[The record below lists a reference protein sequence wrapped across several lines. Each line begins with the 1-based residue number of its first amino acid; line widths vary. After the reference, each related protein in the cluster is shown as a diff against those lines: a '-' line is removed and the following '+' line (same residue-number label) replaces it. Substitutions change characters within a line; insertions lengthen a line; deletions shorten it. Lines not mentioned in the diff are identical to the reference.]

1 MDDILKLYFNET
13 EELIDQILDDID
25 LLKNEPSVDVIN
37 EILRKFHTIK
47 GSSYSVGF
55 KKIGDLAHKI
65 EDFFV
70 KIRDGKEELND
81 EIISNLI
88 SVVEKLRNFV
98 ETISSQ
104 ESPQDTGLEIDFEIG
119 EYDRD
124 THKPPTASSEIS
136 YSPQTSYTLQ
146 TRSQVSDKQ
155 LIREQVKEKLSD
167 KSIVDY
173 LSDFEIIQLK
183 RYIDEQRDLYLGFL
197 KLSFDSEYDK
207 EGRNVMQT
215 IKDKGFEI
223 ISTITKIEGDFI
235 IFCFIISPTKDDANI
250 DELKKIIEVQK
261 ILSFTKKVKSIA
273 QPSKISLKV
282 DISEIEKIMNIIGDL
297 VTIKNSLQ
305 ILLEPLF
312 ASFGIQQ
319 QELIQKIRDNMSEV
333 ERKIR
338 DIQDIV
344 LEIRMFSLDDILKLV
359 ERDIISTAN
368 ELGKKVEVRR
378 EGESISID
386 TEIARRLRNSL
397 LHIARN
403 SVTHGIEPPEERRK
417 LGKNEVG
424 KVIIRT
430 RQKGRYI
437 VTEIID
443 DGKGIDPAYVV
454 QKYLAWK
461 QSNPILA
468 RKYDFGETEN
478 DFKLPDGSWNKEKVF
493 KLLFLP
499 GFSTKDSA
507 DKGAGRGAGL
517 YEVKREIEEFMGGR
531 IYVRS
536 EPGEGTTFSIQI
548 PTARIVVET
557 VIFQWK
563 GKKYALPLSSI
574 TKTEIFPEN
583 KDIIIKVL
591 QGRKI
596 VEISGREYPL
606 LTLEE
611 IFENRISELP
621 ERFYIFIVESEE
633 GKYSDIGLVADEI
646 LDIRDAVM
654 KNLDKNILNLKG
666 ISSVIEV
673 IGEEGKK
680 EIIPV
685 IDVMR
690 IPELIS

>member
-13 EELIDQILDDID
+13 EELIEQILDDID
-25 LLKNEPSVDVIN
+25 LLKNEPSADAIN

-88 SVVEKLRNFV
+88 SVVENLRNFV

-104 ESPQDTGLEIDFEIG
+104 ESPQDSGLEIDFEIG
-119 EYDRD
+119 EYDKD
-124 THKPPTASSEIS
+124 AHKPPVASSEIS

-146 TRSQVSDKQ
+146 TPGQVSDKQ

-173 LSDFEIIQLK
+173 LSDSEIIQLK

-207 EGRNVMQT
+207 EGKNVMQT

-235 IFCFIISPTKDDANI
+235 IFCFIISPTRDDANI
-250 DELKKIIEVQK
+250 EELKKIIDVQK
-261 ILSFTKKVKSIA
+261 ILSSTKKVKSIA

-305 ILLEPLF
+305 IFLEPLF
-312 ASFGIQQ
+312 ASFGIQH

-430 RQKGRYI
+430 RRKGRYI
-437 VTEIID
+437 VTEITD

-461 QSNPILA
+461 QSNPILT

-499 GFSTKDSA
+499 GFSTRDSA

-536 EPGEGTTFSIQI
+536 ELGEGTTFSIQI
-548 PTARIVVET
+548 PTAKIVVET

-583 KDIIIKVL
+583 RNIIIKVL

-611 IFENRISELP
+611 IFENRISDLP

-654 KNLDKNILNLKG
+654 KNLDKNVLNLKG
-666 ISSVIEV
+666 VSSVIEV

>member
-13 EELIDQILDDID
+13 EELIEQILDDID
-25 LLKNEPSVDVIN
+25 LLKNEPSADAIN

-88 SVVEKLRNFV
+88 SVVENLRNFV

-104 ESPQDTGLEIDFEIG
+104 ESPQDSGLEIDFEIG
-119 EYDRD
+119 EYDKD
-124 THKPPTASSEIS
+124 THKPPVASSEIS

-146 TRSQVSDKQ
+146 TPGQVSDKQ

-167 KSIVDY
+167 KSLVDY
-173 LSDFEIIQLK
+173 LSDSEIIQLK

-207 EGRNVMQT
+207 EGKNVMQT

-235 IFCFIISPTKDDANI
+235 IFCFIISPTRDDANI
-250 DELKKIIEVQK
+250 EELKKIIDVQK
-261 ILSFTKKVKSIA
+261 ILSSTKKVKSIA

-430 RQKGRYI
+430 RRKGRYI
-437 VTEIID
+437 VTEITD

-461 QSNPILA
+461 QSNPILT

-536 EPGEGTTFSIQI
+536 ELGEGTTFSIQI
-548 PTARIVVET
+548 PTAKIVVET

-611 IFENRISELP
+611 IFENRISDLP

-654 KNLDKNILNLKG
+654 KNLDKNVLNLKG
-666 ISSVIEV
+666 VSSVIEV

>member
-124 THKPPTASSEIS
+124 THKPPAASSEIS

-146 TRSQVSDKQ
+146 TPGQVSDKK

-173 LSDFEIIQLK
+173 LSDSEIIQLK

-235 IFCFIISPTKDDANI
+235 IFCFIISPTRDDANI
-250 DELKKIIEVQK
+250 EELKKIIEVQK
-261 ILSFTKKVKSIA
+261 IFSFPKKVKSIA